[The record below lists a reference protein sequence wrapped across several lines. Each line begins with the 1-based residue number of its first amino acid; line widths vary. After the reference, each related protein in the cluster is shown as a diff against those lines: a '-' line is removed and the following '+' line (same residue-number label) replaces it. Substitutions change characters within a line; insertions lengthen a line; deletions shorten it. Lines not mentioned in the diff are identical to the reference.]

1 MRNVCIAFGSENICK
16 SHENNIAS
24 NDFLMEVRTVACV
37 TVPATRI
44 MCGRTALGRIEPRMV
59 ANFVCWW

>member
-24 NDFLMEVRTVACV
+24 DDSLAEVRMVACV
-37 TVPATRI
+37 TVPETRI
-44 MCGRTALGRIEPRMV
+44 MCGRTTL
-59 ANFVCWW
+59 